1 MYFTIILYYRVSL
14 ALCGTMWNTHV
25 AAIEKGLARTH
36 TLSCEIVLLQ
46 FQVCRQENY
55 YIYSIIIRAPYAP
68 ISINNASTKAKQNN
82 NIGGCG
88 GGLRLGLGQIW
99 KTYKRH
105 LAPLENCVWKR
116 KMCPSRGFGRGK
128 LLKIIMNFDDDDGT
142 RSEAWPKHAFSW
154 PEW

>member
-1 MYFTIILYYRVSL
+1 MYFTIILYYGVSL

-46 FQVCRQENY
+46 FQVCHQENY
-55 YIYSIIIRAPYAP
+55 YIQHHNTCSICANKH
-68 ISINNASTKAKQNN
+68 NNASTKAKQNN

-116 KMCPSRGFGRGK
+116 KMCPSRGVWQGK